1 MSHPDLQGR
10 VFKLGQVRYVVAR
23 HQPDAHRIRCYRM
36 EDKVVSIVKL
46 PLAFVLEQVADKITL
61 EELA

>member
-1 MSHPDLQGR
+1 MAHPALQGR

-23 HQPDAHRIRCYRM
+23 HQPDARRIRCYRM
-36 EDKVVSIVKL
+36 DGKVVSIVKL
-46 PLAFVLEQVADKITL
+46 PVAFVLEQVADKITL